1 MLYKYC
7 DTSGFDIA
15 RNSRLRLSKIE
26 DFNDPFELVIGVD
39 EISAEF
45 NLRREL
51 DEDSNIIHTWIKV
64 LEDKNVAYDETSQED
79 ILQQFIQFQVGDFQK
94 AVKVLRQEW
103 SRTTGIVCMSEE
115 MDIIQMWAHYS
126 DGHKGIVI
134 GIEENEFIRD
144 RENIITVCY
153 RDKMVLLPVTGH
165 IERLGQYVTK
175 YIPEVLARKE
185 THWSYEKEI
194 RLFGRLE
201 DEDEDGHYYFDVPS
215 QAIKEIYL
223 GLRSNNTTREDA
235 IRLKER
241 AEYRHLQ
248 IYKMHRHESGFALT
262 PHELFND

>member
-7 DTSGFDIA
+7 DTSGFDIL
-15 RNSRLRLSKIE
+15 RNSRLRLSKI
-26 DFNDPFELVIGVD
+26 DGFNDPFELVFGID

-45 NLRREL
+45 NIRQEL
-51 DEDSNIIHTWIKV
+51 KEDSNIIHGWIRV
-64 LEDKNVAYDETSQED
+64 LEDEKIAYDNTSQED
-79 ILQQFIQFQVGDFQK
+79 VLRQFIQFQIGDFQK
-94 AVKVLRQEW
+94 AIKVLREEW
-103 SRTTGIVCMSEE
+103 SRTTGIVCMSDN

-144 RENIITVCY
+144 RESIITVCY

-165 IERLGQYVTK
+165 IERLGQYAAK

-185 THWSYEKEI
+185 THWGYEKEI
-194 RLFGRLE
+194 RLCGRLE
-201 DEDEDGHYYFDVPS
+201 DPDADGHYYFDVPS

-223 GLRSNNTTREDA
+223 GLRSNDETREDA

-241 AEYRHLQ
+241 AEYRHLR
-248 IYKMHRHESGFALT
+248 IYKMNRHESAYALT
-262 PHELFND
+262 PQELSNG